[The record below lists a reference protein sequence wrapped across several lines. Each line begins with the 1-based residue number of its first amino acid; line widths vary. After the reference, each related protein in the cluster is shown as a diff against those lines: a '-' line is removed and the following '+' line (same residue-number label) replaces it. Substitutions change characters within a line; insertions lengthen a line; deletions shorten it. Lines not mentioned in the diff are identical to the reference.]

1 MLSSAKPQRRRRV
14 KEVSPARQG
23 WEKVSETKPER
34 RRRESSRRTQPKHAW
49 KLKQGISTLV
59 FECLKRRVTQPSNG
73 TRIPQ
78 PLRAGLTSDCSFGAG
93 LWQCTPSSH
102 LNVMKLPR
110 SQRRTASVL
119 LERASTAITMSGIN
133 GPQQMLSSAKP
144 QRRRRV
150 KKLAQ
155 PARAGKR

>member
-110 SQRRTASVL
+110 SQRRTRI
-119 LERASTAITMSGIN
+119 RAAGARQHSHNHEWESTDHN
-133 GPQQMLSSAKP
+133 RCFHRQNRSAGGAL
-144 QRRRRV
+144 RS
-150 KKLAQ
+150 
-155 PARAGKR
+155 